1 MILRDF
7 YFIYMRHT
15 HMWRP
20 QKRYGIAY
28 QTIQPTY
35 WKTGFEL
42 EFLQN
47 TLKIT
52 MGDETYIKNI

>member
-1 MILRDF
+1 
-7 YFIYMRHT
+7 MRHT

-28 QTIQPTY
+28 QTIQTTY

-42 EFLQN
+42 EVLQN

-52 MGDETYIKNI
+52 MGDKTYIKNI